1 MSICKVEQLENI
13 LCKNTFYKTR
23 NKSHPSSTCF
33 ICMNTSTL
41 SIHYEICSY
50 HLLVA
55 ISETT
60 KLFLP
65 RGVPAIEADFATV
78 GAKIQRVNFNTN
90 GGFIFFLKLAS

>member
-13 LCKNTFYKTR
+13 LCKNTLAKQGT
-23 NKSHPSSTCF
+23 KSHQASHASYAWT
-33 ICMNTSTL
+33 TS
-41 SIHYEICSY
+41 YEICSY

-78 GAKIQRVNFNTN
+78 GAKI
-90 GGFIFFLKLAS
+90 